1 MNHTARTEPR
11 PELVIR
17 RSFDAPRE
25 LVYRM
30 WTDPEH
36 LQRWCCPTGFTITHS
51 EGEIRVGG
59 RFRTCMRSPEGK
71 DHWLGGKY
79 LELARPEKIAFTH
92 AWEADSPPHET
103 VVTITLEER
112 DGKTFLTLHP
122 SLLHLGGRA
131 RRTSRR
137 LGTDLRFARQA
148 PGWARMKR
156 RWRGALF
163 TPLTRFF
170 TGSSEALRHIRRRAF
185 ADREGSWR

>member
-1 MNHTARTEPR
+1 MNLTARTEPR

-36 LQRWCCPTGFTITHS
+36 LERWCCPTGFTITHS

-59 RFRTCMRSPEGK
+59 HFRTCMRSPEGK

-103 VVTITLEER
+103 VVTITLEDR
-112 DGKTFLTLHP
+112 AGKTFLTLH
-122 SLLHLGGRA
+122 
-131 RRTSRR
+131 
-137 LGTDLRFARQA
+137 QA
-148 PGWARMKR
+148 
-156 RWRGALF
+156 
-163 TPLTRFF
+163 FF
-170 TGSSEALRHIRRRAF
+170 TSIEARDGHRGGWEQTFDSLDEHLAEL
-185 ADREGSWR
+185 A